1 MNLEGIKMTVTINK
15 RWNIKLGKRTI
26 SYKIFRH
33 KKSGEYS
40 YSSSSLGSDYESLKR
55 EYPSV
60 ENAFARVIDLNKRR
74 KSK

>member
-1 MNLEGIKMTVTINK
+1 MVITINK
-15 RWNIKLGKRTI
+15 KWKINSGKRTVP
-26 SYKIFRH
+26 YKIFRH

-40 YSSSSLGSDYESLKR
+40 YSSSSLGSDYETLKR

-74 KSK
+74 KLK

>member
-1 MNLEGIKMTVTINK
+1 MSLEGIKMTVTINK
-15 RWNIKLGKRTI
+15 RWNINSSRRTV

-40 YSSSSLGSDYESLKR
+40 YSSSALGSDYESLKR

-74 KSK
+74 KLK

>member
-1 MNLEGIKMTVTINK
+1 MVTVKVTGRGHISS
-15 RWNIKLGKRTI
+15 GKRTV
-26 SYKIFRH
+26 SFKIFRH

-40 YSSSSLGSDYESLKR
+40 YSSSSLGSDYDLLKR

-60 ENAFARVIDLNKRR
+60 EIAFARVTDLNKRR

>member
-1 MNLEGIKMTVTINK
+1 MVVTINK
-15 RWNIKLGKRTI
+15 SGKIISGKRAV

-40 YSSSSLGSDYESLKR
+40 YSSSSLGSDYETLKR
-55 EYPSV
+55 EYQSV

-74 KSK
+74 KLK

>member
-1 MNLEGIKMTVTINK
+1 MVVTINK
-15 RWNIKLGKRTI
+15 KGNINSAKRI
-26 SYKIFRH
+26 VPYKIFRH

-40 YSSSSLGSDYESLKR
+40 YSSSSLGSDYESLKG

-74 KSK
+74 KLK

>member
-1 MNLEGIKMTVTINK
+1 MDS
-15 RWNIKLGKRTI
+15 IKLSGKGNI
-26 SYKIFRH
+26 NPGKQNVSYKIFRH

-40 YSSSSLGSDYESLKR
+40 YSSLSLGSDYESLKR

>member
-1 MNLEGIKMTVTINK
+1 MAITINK
-15 RWNIKLGKRTI
+15 RWNINSGKRAV

-40 YSSSSLGSDYESLKR
+40 YSSSSLGSDYESLKK
-55 EYPSV
+55 EYSSG

>member
-1 MNLEGIKMTVTINK
+1 MAVTLNK
-15 RWNIKLGKRTI
+15 RWNIKSGKRI
-26 SYKIFRH
+26 VPYKIFRH

-40 YSSSSLGSDYESLKR
+40 YSSLSLGSDYETLKR
-55 EYPSV
+55 EYLSV

>member
-1 MNLEGIKMTVTINK
+1 MVVTINK
-15 RWNIKLGKRTI
+15 KGKINSGKRI
-26 SYKIFRH
+26 VPYKIFRH

-40 YSSSSLGSDYESLKR
+40 YSSSSLGSDYETLKR

-74 KSK
+74 KLK

>member
-1 MNLEGIKMTVTINK
+1 MVVTINK
-15 RWNIKLGKRTI
+15 RGKIIPGKRTVP
-26 SYKIFRH
+26 YKIFRH